1 MTSEWMRRTGT
12 DLIDGFG
19 TTEMFHVFL
28 SSRPGLVVPGAGG
41 TPVPGYEI
49 RLVDDHL
56 DEVPPNTPGLLTV
69 RGPTGCMYWRRPDA
83 QQRYVRD
90 GWNVTGDVMV
100 KDDHGQY
107 CFQHRADEMIVSAGY
122 NISPAEV
129 EQVLAKHPAIGEV
142 AVIATRDPIRHHV
155 AKAIVVLKPDARNV
169 SELIASFQAHA
180 QRELAAF
187 KCPRA
192 YDVVERLPRTPLGLV
207 DRAALRRQSAR

>member
-1 MTSEWMRRTGT
+1 MRRTGT

-155 AKAIVVLKPDARNV
+155 AKAIVVLKPDARNA
-169 SELIASFQAHA
+169 SELIASFHAHA

-192 YDVVERLPRTPLGLV
+192 YGVVERLPRTPLGLV